1 MHNTEYTGPKTTLA
15 QEIDAMKYRQSDE
28 SFDDKIKRIANALC
42 DGEEHRYAMEDI
54 LGNMRFLPAG
64 RVQSAIGSRRITTAY
79 NCFVSG
85 EIEDSMASI
94 MERAAEA
101 AETMRRGGGIGYD
114 FSKIRP
120 RGDRIKS
127 LDSQASGPI
136 SFMGIFDAVC
146 QTIASSGHRRGAQM
160 GVLRVDHPDIE
171 EFVAAKRN
179 SDKLTGFNISVGIT
193 DKFMEALQND
203 GDDSFELV
211 FDGLPHKTI
220 SAKALWDE
228 IMSSTWDWAEPGVL
242 FIDRI
247 SEMNNL
253 FYCETIAATNPCGEQ
268 PLPAYGACLLGSF
281 NLTQYVVETN
291 GELEFDFTQF
301 KKDIPHVVRAQ
312 DNIIDRTIYPLKQ
325 QSDEAKNKRR
335 MGLGL
340 TGLAN
345 AGELLGMPYASAEF
359 LIWAEKVFAC
369 LRDNCYRASARLA
382 AEKGPFPLYREDY
395 LRGNFI
401 RTLPASVKKEIREYG
416 IRNSHLTSIAPTGT
430 ISIIADNVS
439 GGIEPLFSHYYDRTI
454 QTFEGPIVERVEDYA
469 YSRGVKG
476 LAANDISVQDHLAV
490 LLLAQHYIDS
500 ACSKTCNVG
509 DDVTYEDFK
518 KVYVDA
524 WKGGAKGCTTFR
536 MSGKRFGI
544 LNTVEETVEK
554 EETVSGETTE
564 MVHEAG
570 KVEACFIDPLTGQK
584 ECA

>member
-1 MHNTEYTGPKTTLA
+1 MHNTEYTGPTTTIA
-15 QEIDAMKYRQSDE
+15 EEIDKMKYRQSDE
-28 SFDDKIKRIANALC
+28 TFDDKIKRIAKTLC
-42 DGEEHRYAMEDI
+42 DNEEHRYSLEDI
-54 LGNMRFLPAG
+54 LGHMRFLPAG

-94 MERAAEA
+94 MDRAAEA

-120 RGDRIKS
+120 RGARIKS
-127 LDSQASGPI
+127 LDSQSSGPI

-171 EFVAAKRN
+171 EFIRAKRN

-193 DKFMEALQND
+193 DAFMEALTND
-203 GDDSFELV
+203 SDDSFTLC
-211 FDGLPHKTI
+211 FDGIDYKTI

-242 FIDRI
+242 FVDRI
-247 SEMNNL
+247 TEMNNL
-253 FYCETIAATNPCGEQ
+253 HYCEEIAATNPCGEQ

-281 NLTQYVVETN
+281 NLTKYVEADGFN
-291 GELEFDFTQF
+291 FTQF
-301 KKDIPHVVRAQ
+301 KKDIPEVVRAQ

-335 MGLGL
+335 MGLGV

-345 AGELLGMPYASAEF
+345 AGELLGMPYASPEF
-359 LIWAEKVFAC
+359 LVWAEKVFAC

-382 AEKGPFPLYREDY
+382 AEKGAFPLYREAY
-395 LRGNFI
+395 LQSNFI
-401 RTLPASVKKEIREYG
+401 RTLPASVKKEIREHG

-430 ISIIADNVS
+430 ISIVADNIS
-439 GGIEPLFSHYYDRTI
+439 GGIEPVFSHYYDRTI
-454 QTFEGPIVERVEDYA
+454 QTFDGPIIERVEDYA
-469 YSRGVKG
+469 YARGVKG
-476 LAANDISVQDHLAV
+476 RSANDISVQEHLAV

-509 DDVTYEDFK
+509 DDVSYEDFK

-544 LNTVEETVEK
+544 LNTIEETVEEK
-554 EETVSGETTE
+554 AQVPSEAAEVVQETGT
-564 MVHEAG
+564 
-570 KVEACFIDPLTGQK
+570 VEACFIDPLTGQK
-584 ECA
+584 ECS

>member
-1 MHNTEYTGPKTTLA
+1 MHNTEYTGPTTTIA
-15 QEIDAMKYRQSDE
+15 EEIDKMKYRQSDE
-28 SFDDKIKRIANALC
+28 TFDDKIKRIAKTLC
-42 DGEEHRYAMEDI
+42 DSEEHRYSLEDI
-54 LGNMRFLPAG
+54 LGHMRFLPAG

-94 MERAAEA
+94 MDRAAEA

-120 RGDRIKS
+120 RGARIKS
-127 LDSQASGPI
+127 LDSQSSGPI

-171 EFVAAKRN
+171 EFIRAKRN

-193 DKFMEALQND
+193 DAFMEALTND
-203 GDDSFELV
+203 SDDSFTLC
-211 FDGLPHKTI
+211 FDGIDYKTI

-242 FIDRI
+242 FVDRI
-247 SEMNNL
+247 TEMNNL
-253 FYCETIAATNPCGEQ
+253 HYCEEIAATNPCGEQ

-281 NLTQYVVETN
+281 NLTKYVEADGFN
-291 GELEFDFTQF
+291 FTQF
-301 KKDIPHVVRAQ
+301 KKDIPEVVRAQ

-335 MGLGL
+335 MGLGV

-345 AGELLGMPYASAEF
+345 AGELLGMPYASPEF
-359 LIWAEKVFAC
+359 LVWAEKVFAC

-382 AEKGPFPLYREDY
+382 AEKGAFPLYREAY
-395 LRGNFI
+395 LQSNFI
-401 RTLPASVKKEIREYG
+401 RTLPASVKKEIREHG

-430 ISIIADNVS
+430 ISIVADNIS
-439 GGIEPLFSHYYDRTI
+439 GGIEPVFSHYYDRTI
-454 QTFEGPIVERVEDYA
+454 QTFDGPIIERVEDYA
-469 YSRGVKG
+469 YARGVKG
-476 LAANDISVQDHLAV
+476 RSANDISVQEHLAV

-509 DDVTYEDFK
+509 DDVSYEDFK

-544 LNTVEETVEK
+544 LNTIEETVE
-554 EETVSGETTE
+554 EEAQVPSEAAEVVQETGT
-564 MVHEAG
+564 
-570 KVEACFIDPLTGQK
+570 VEACFIDPLTGQK
-584 ECA
+584 ECS

>member
-1 MHNTEYTGPKTTLA
+1 MHNTEYTGPTTTIA
-15 QEIDAMKYRQSDE
+15 EEIDKMKYRQSDE
-28 SFDDKIKRIANALC
+28 TFDDKIKRIAKTLC
-42 DGEEHRYAMEDI
+42 DNEEHRYSLEDI

-94 MERAAEA
+94 MDRAAEA

-120 RGDRIKS
+120 RGAKIKS
-127 LDSQASGPI
+127 LDSQSSGPI

-171 EFVAAKRN
+171 EFIQAKRN

-193 DKFMEALQND
+193 DAFMEALTND
-203 GDDSFELV
+203 SDDSFTLC
-211 FDGLPHKTI
+211 FDGIDYKTI

-242 FIDRI
+242 FVDRI
-247 SEMNNL
+247 TEMNNL
-253 FYCETIAATNPCGEQ
+253 HYCEEIAATNPCGEQ

-281 NLTQYVVETN
+281 NLTKYVEADGFN
-291 GELEFDFTQF
+291 FTQF
-301 KKDIPHVVRAQ
+301 KKDIPEVVRAQ

-335 MGLGL
+335 MGLGI

-345 AGELLGMPYASAEF
+345 AGELLGMPYASPEF
-359 LIWAEKVFAC
+359 LVWAEKVFAC

-382 AEKGPFPLYREDY
+382 AEKGAFPLYREAY
-395 LRGNFI
+395 LQSNFI
-401 RTLPASVKKEIREYG
+401 RTLPASVKKEIREHG

-430 ISIIADNVS
+430 ISIVADNIS
-439 GGIEPLFSHYYDRTI
+439 GGIEPVFSHYYDRTI
-454 QTFEGPIVERVEDYA
+454 QTFDGPIIERVEDYA
-469 YSRGVKG
+469 YARGVKG
-476 LAANDISVQDHLAV
+476 RSANDISVQEPLAV

-509 DDVTYEDFK
+509 DDVSYEDFK

-544 LNTVEETVEK
+544 LNTIEETVE
-554 EETVSGETTE
+554 EEAQVPSEAAEVVQETGT
-564 MVHEAG
+564 
-570 KVEACFIDPLTGQK
+570 VEACFIDPLTGQK
-584 ECA
+584 ECS